1 MAKIPTRT
9 TDEIFMNDLKE
20 EFMQSVSQNLR
31 DLEKLFGEE
40 KYEEI
45 AKIAHDI
52 KGTSGVF
59 GMDEGTEIAAELQYA
74 ARDQDAEKTGALI
87 RRLKDYMMVQ
97 IDKDAT
103 K

>member
-9 TDEIFMNDLKE
+9 TDEIFMNELKE

-31 DLEKLFGEE
+31 DLDKLFGEE

-74 ARDQDAEKTGALI
+74 ARDRDADKTETLI
-87 RRLKDYMMVQ
+87 RRLKAYMMEQ
-97 IDKDAT
+97 IDKDA
-103 K
+103 KK